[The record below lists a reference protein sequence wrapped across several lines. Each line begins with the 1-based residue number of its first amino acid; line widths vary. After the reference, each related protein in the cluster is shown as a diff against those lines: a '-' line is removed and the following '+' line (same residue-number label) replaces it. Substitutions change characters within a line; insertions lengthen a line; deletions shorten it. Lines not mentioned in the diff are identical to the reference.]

1 MELAGPAVD
10 IGYVVGD
17 LDAMTAFY
25 AEGLGLEQVTELTL
39 PDDFP
44 GGGRTVRC
52 FAAGDTMLKLWS
64 LHAGPPPRGAD
75 DRLGQIGM
83 RYTTL
88 HVIDLAGIVAQLQ
101 SFGYP
106 IAVPRAGRRWDLH
119 KQWRLSG
126 TLTEITSSW
135 SRWIA
140 ERKHET
146 PPDWHRRG

>member
-1 MELAGPAVD
+1 MELARPAVD

-52 FAAGDTMLKLWS
+52 FAAGDTILKLWS

-88 HVIDLAGIVAQLQ
+88 HVIDLAGIVAQLE

-106 IAVPRAGRRWDLH
+106 IAVPPRR
-119 KQWRLSG
+119 
-126 TLTEITSSW
+126 SSLGPAQTVAFV
-135 SRWIA
+135 RD
-140 ERKHET
+140 
-146 PPDWHRRG
+146 PDGNHIELVEVDS